1 MALSKS
7 SLLTAFF
14 GRLLVLYHGVPVVH
28 PSTTV
33 VYREGEV
40 LYAQVREDVEYLVMP
55 RDWGAVTDLHDAQ
68 QLGLSQFKG
77 RFLEAARSRD
87 AKAMKSNLI
96 VYDYYPFNV
105 WDYYNERV
113 AKAKLFRLQ
122 YGETLEYE
130 ADVAR
135 HGRCFENI
143 TLIESSFHSGGPPVR
158 EEVPQ
163 SVREEIEQICANGFS
178 ALQSTSNHSVLDG
191 IYAGSRKERTLQLA
205 FRRGELIDA
214 DLTVE
219 EGVGMNRRVIFHP
232 ICNGVFALVK
242 RVERVPES
250 RNTFLILKK
259 VRGRDKGLFAGI
271 LRLMGLRKPRGY
283 NTRALCNVREHERR
297 HLSGPDLRKWDLD
310 LPPEFNIQFRPRKS

>member
-40 LYAQVREDVEYLVMP
+40 LYVQAREDVEYLVMP

-87 AKAMKSNLI
+87 PKAMKSNLI

-135 HGRCFENI
+135 HG
-143 TLIESSFHSGGPPVR
+143 LR
-158 EEVPQ
+158 EEVETEVPQ

-191 IYAGSRKERTLQLA
+191 IYWGSRKERTLQLA
-205 FRRGELIDA
+205 FRRGELIDV

-219 EGVGMNRRVIFHP
+219 EGVRMNR
-232 ICNGVFALVK
+232 K
-242 RVERVPES
+242 
-250 RNTFLILKK
+250 
-259 VRGRDKGLFAGI
+259 
-271 LRLMGLRKPRGY
+271 
-283 NTRALCNVREHERR
+283 
-297 HLSGPDLRKWDLD
+297 
-310 LPPEFNIQFRPRKS
+310 